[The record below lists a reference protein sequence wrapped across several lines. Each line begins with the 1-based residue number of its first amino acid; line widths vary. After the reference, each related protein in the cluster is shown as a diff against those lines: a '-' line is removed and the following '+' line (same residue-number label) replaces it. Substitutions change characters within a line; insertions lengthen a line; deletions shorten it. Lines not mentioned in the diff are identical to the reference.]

1 MSEPGFPHHVTVRI
15 WGFVRPVSRGE
26 RYEDP
31 VQAALAAQQ
40 LGIVDGGGSQLGE
53 ADEIVFAEL
62 ELYLADLDQ
71 ALELTKRVLEQ
82 AGAPVGSEL
91 RFQRDGAAVV
101 VPFGTQECVAIY
113 LDGTT
118 LPDEVYALSDGDALI
133 DRINQTLG
141 SEGQVR
147 ASWDGPRDTAL
158 YVYGANAEDL
168 YTRLEPVL
176 LQDPQCQNA
185 RVVIRYGNPSLN
197 QRTLRLPRTRD
208 GAA

>member
-1 MSEPGFPHHVTVRI
+1 MGEPGFPHHVTARI
-15 WGFVRPVSRGE
+15 WEFVRPVARGE

-31 VQAALAAQQ
+31 LQAALATQR

-53 ADEIVFAEL
+53 ADEIIFAEL

-91 RFQRDGAAVV
+91 HLERDGAAVV

-118 LPDEVYALSDGDALI
+118 LPDEVYAQSDGDALI
-133 DRINQTLG
+133 DRIDQTLG
-141 SEGQVR
+141 TDGQVR
-147 ASWDGPRDTAL
+147 AWWDGPRDTAI
-158 YVYGANAEDL
+158 YVYGPNAEHL
-168 YTRLEPVL
+168 YAELEPVL
-176 LQDPQCQNA
+176 LSDPQCQNA
-185 RVVIRYGNPSLN
+185 RIVIRYGNPNLN
-197 QRTLRLPRTRD
+197 QRTLRVPRTRD

>member
-15 WGFVRPVSRGE
+15 WEFVRPVARGE

-82 AGAPVGSEL
+82 AGAPVGS
-91 RFQRDGAAVV
+91 A
-101 VPFGTQECVAIY
+101 
-113 LDGTT
+113 
-118 LPDEVYALSDGDALI
+118 
-133 DRINQTLG
+133 
-141 SEGQVR
+141 
-147 ASWDGPRDTAL
+147 
-158 YVYGANAEDL
+158 
-168 YTRLEPVL
+168 
-176 LQDPQCQNA
+176 
-185 RVVIRYGNPSLN
+185 
-197 QRTLRLPRTRD
+197 LRLRSEEHTSELQSRLHL
-208 GAA
+208 